1 MSASAG
7 AVAEDAASWSL
18 SRAMAGDVQDGELLL
33 VALDVAQAAVG
44 WGRLGGTKGVMLL
57 EADDQIRLGLRQS
70 VKLCSVRLRRRM
82 KIVVS
87 MKTKLGEDGDSGFLV
102 AVVVVVVSVVGSL
115 RWSGNFRYSGVVLPA
130 VLPVP

>member
-1 MSASAG
+1 
-7 AVAEDAASWSL
+7 
-18 SRAMAGDVQDGELLL
+18 MAGDVQDGELLL